1 MTQQGDFY
9 DIIIIGGGE
18 IGYALAQALSFDHE
32 LSLVDNNPAVSDR
45 FGLLDVQFLTGS
57 GTSTSVLERAGVK
70 GCDLLIPCTGL
81 DDWSSAHW
89 RP

>member
-1 MTQQGDFY
+1 MR
-9 DIIIIGGGE
+9 IIIIGGGE
-18 IGYALAQALSFDHE
+18 IGYALAQALSSDHE
-32 LSLVDNNPAVSDR
+32 LSLVDNNPSVSDR
-45 FGLLDVQFLTGS
+45 FGLLDVQFLTGR

-70 GCDLLIPCTGL
+70 GCDLLIACTGL